1 MKTKDILSLRKA
13 IELFEASE
21 VENAKEQIEQCK
33 KEIHELYEAKRKRK
47 LYKKLIALGCV
58 ALVIVILIIIYSTFM
73 GNIRAREFEIY
84 AKFEGLEFYGELHTT
99 EQDDDGIVWQV
110 DEETTFL
117 FKDGNI
123 MHGYVRNLVPL
134 NVPED
139 NENEALVPQRAEL
152 DIPIYTYEVFINT
165 KGDVFLHIEH
175 SLFPVLVDEN
185 DMPYEIQKY
194 NGKTLKLIEKS

>member
-13 IELFEASE
+13 IELFEESE
-21 VENAKEQIEQCK
+21 VENTKEQIEQCK

-73 GNIRAREFEIY
+73 GNIRARELEIY

-194 NGKTLKLIEKS
+194 NGKTLKLKK